1 MSEISESISESI
13 FHFFVV
19 FFRCGCVAES
29 MECFEKAGDWQ
40 MTFAL
45 SAQLG
50 HDRGQRSQLARRMAG
65 ERERM
70 KLSVFLWGC
79 YYCRF
84 CAVALKSERRYL
96 AAATVLTD
104 YAEVV
109 CVSVSVCLCV

>member
-1 MSEISESISESI
+1 
-13 FHFFVV
+13 
-19 FFRCGCVAES
+19 
-29 MECFEKAGDWQ
+29 

-70 KLSVFLWGC
+70 KLSVFLLS
-79 YYCRF
+79 F

-96 AAATVLTD
+96 AAAIVLTD

-109 CVSVSVCLCV
+109 CVSVSVCLCVRECECDVLGRTH